1 MTTFQIIEAKPWHCG
16 QMVHLLAAERQ
27 QVIVFM
33 GIAEAHRQMRA
44 CYNNAVQRRTWL
56 IDGEIAALGGI
67 IGSALSLHGYLWLAV
82 SNRAREYPLAF
93 VKEMRRQ
100 LDTATASF
108 RQLSATL
115 VSNESDDVWR
125 DMRFAAAFG
134 FKASADQIDVGR
146 DAMTVRYDLR
156 EAA

>member
-16 QMVHLLAAERQ
+16 QMVHLLAVEKQ
-27 QVIVFM
+27 CVIARLGM
-33 GIAEAHRQMRA
+33 PEAHRQMRQ
-44 CYNNAVQRRTWL
+44 CFDGAVQRRAWL

-67 IGSALSLHGYLWLAV
+67 IGSPLSLHGYLWLAV
-82 SNRAREYPLAF
+82 SNRARKYPLSF
-93 VKEMRRQ
+93 IKEMRRQ
-100 LDTATASF
+100 LDAATASF